1 MSKIKSFIKFR
12 VLGLISLLAF
22 MLVIDEGMNPKEL
35 HEFFLNNSPYK
46 ETQLLNRSERKAE
59 GLPPNQYH
67 EQLFDLTLNPTTGKV
82 DYSSKLEAQQQI
94 ESGVSDA
101 ARFAVPGQSGTTPW
115 YEIGPKNHAGRSRAA
130 VWDESDTTTRT
141 IIAGGVS
148 GGLWRNNDITSG
160 LSEWTRITG
169 VPGNLAVSVIVQDP
183 GNANVLYLGTGES
196 YTSGDAFGNGIY
208 KSINAGLTWDLVF
221 GRGASTTVTN
231 TGSIP
236 SNLRV
241 EGFFTVNDIVLYD
254 HDKNPATDAQVF
266 AGLSSASHYRR
277 STSFGTWTDENVVG
291 LWKSTD
297 GEPGNWNRIA
307 SVNNGSTLGENVND
321 IEVQEVSNRIWL
333 STKRSTLGPSYGLG
347 GRFWYSD
354 DGIIF
359 TRVTPTFPAFPNT
372 SDNNRRRTEIASSH
386 QNTDTHYIVI
396 ETTGT
401 ASSSNEIPV
410 IYKTTD
416 NFSTLTYIEPPIS
429 ADSSHPSFDYTN
441 GQSFYDLEIEVD
453 PKNDNIIYVGG
464 ISWYRSQNSG
474 SSWSQINVWA
484 QQSGMEALGI
494 STVHADQH
502 GLYFKPGDPD
512 KAIVVNDGGVYYS
525 SSLSTASDTSTF
537 AGMEKNMITTQFYT
551 VAQSPVDFAGDDWI
565 IGGTQDNGTYSLLNS
580 NQNKTDGTSIQSG
593 DGGDTFFDQV
603 GGDYYISS
611 YVRNNKI
618 LRGGFDAGGNIDIN
632 FGWNFESSN
641 NGIDNLTSDLSIPSN
656 EGDFINPAALD
667 SNQDVYYSCAG
678 NSIRVITGLERGGV
692 PATFLIPS
700 VATGSDHITALEV
713 SPYTPGSTTLLVG
726 LKSGAVK
733 KITNA
738 QIDGSSSMSTL
749 YTQLGS
755 VSDIHFGKN
764 ENEIYVTYYNYGL
777 NDGDNSNIRFT
788 SDGFSDLSD
797 PTKHSSKEGDLPDIP
812 VLTILNNPYVDDEVI
827 VGTDLGVWRT
837 ANFSAPNPN
846 WTPAYFGMQDVAVRD
861 LDFRGVSA
869 TDNRVIAASY
879 GRGVFVGS
887 FSSPTNPPVTVSDVI
902 IVAEGGTATTTTGGA
917 TSVLSND
924 FDIDGDIIST
934 NLVTSTING
943 FLTLAPSGTG
953 SFTYVHDGTETT
965 TDTFYYRAF
974 DGALFGNTLAVTI
987 NITPI
992 NDCPL
997 VQNPLNSIT
1006 VLEDAS
1012 DTLIDFSAVFIDPE
1026 GSALTYT
1033 VTATNPSLLTATI
1046 NTTTLTLD
1054 YTDNEVGSATVT
1066 LTANDTFCGKSESF
1080 LVTVNDVN
1088 DLPLG
1093 VVDTIIVNEG
1103 GTATVTTAGATSVLF
1118 NDTDLEGSILTAGFI
1133 LGQPVPTLAPD
1144 LGTLSFLDNGTF
1156 NYTHDGNQIPGAGI
1170 ATDTFFY
1177 RPYDGSGLGN
1187 TTTVT
1192 IQITH
1197 TNDCPTLTTPITNRT
1212 VMEDAADLIINI
1224 GSVFTD
1230 EELNTITLTVSN
1242 TNTPLL
1248 TATLNTATLTVDFAD
1263 NKTGSSTIILY
1274 ATDGVANCSTLVS
1287 STFIITVVPQNDTP
1301 VGLPDLIIVDEGGT
1315 ASSTTISVTVLA
1327 NDTDTEGDNLESYLV
1342 PLTGP
1347 FYHTGGTFTLQT
1359 SGTFVYKHNGSE
1371 TTTDTFTYRLSDSTT
1386 TTDVLVTININP
1398 INDCPDIDTP
1408 LPDVNVNEDAAN
1420 TIINLSPNFS
1430 DAEGNP
1436 LSFSFTNDDPSI
1448 ANITLNT
1455 STLTI
1460 QYIPEQSGTTTV
1472 TISIDDSNGCNTV
1485 RDVFLVNIIAVN
1497 DPPVTVT
1504 DTLFVLEG
1512 GTVTQTT
1519 LSNTSL
1525 LTNDT
1530 DTESDALQAIQLTAP
1545 ANGTL
1550 AFSSTGSFTYTHDGS
1565 ETTTDSFQYRAAEIA
1580 PGGQIGNI
1588 ITISITIQEVND
1600 CPVYTAVGGFPD
1612 ANEDGPLWTWNYGA
1626 EINDDDENAPMYTLT
1641 HTATSL
1647 LTATTD
1653 ANGIV
1658 TFTPN
1663 LNQFGTAT
1671 MTLNVNDRRGCDID
1685 IEIPVTI
1692 NPINDCPTLENPTPD
1707 ISANEDDPDFIIPLA
1722 NIFEDVDTTPLN
1734 YTTTIGNSSL
1744 VATSITATALI
1755 IDFLTNQSGSTFIN
1769 LIALDGDISCTVD
1782 DLFTVSITPVN
1793 DPPIGV
1799 GEVISL
1805 VNGATTS
1812 VMNDGITNSVLAND
1826 SDPEGD
1832 AMTAAIGTGPVN
1844 GTVSLLANGNFTYSH
1859 NGSATVTDSFTYTPR
1874 DTFLNIGNTT
1884 TVTIY
1889 INNVPVGVTETIVLF
1904 EGGVATT
1911 TTAASTSV
1919 LSNDTD
1925 ADAGDTALLTAEI
1938 GTSPLYG
1945 TLALNSDGS
1954 FIYTHLGSEDF
1965 IDSFTYIPFDGKGY
1979 GLPTLVS
1986 VTITPTND
1994 APVAFP
2000 DSITVGVG
2008 QTTSLLTGGMNS
2020 VLMND
2025 TDTDGDPLTA
2035 ILVTGTSSG
2044 TLVLNPGGT
2053 FSYTQS
2059 GVMDAGDSFTYKA
2072 NDGTVDSNT
2081 VTVTISLT
2089 CSPCTEKTIEAGSSG
2104 VIISYQGCDC
2114 RSYDVYVPKGEVFIF
2129 CHLDGMVSIDSGS
2142 YTVLSSKVCY

>member
-1 MSKIKSFIKFR
+1 MNYK
-12 VLGLISLLAF
+12 VSLLTLCGF
-22 MLVIDEGMNPKEL
+22 LIIGSGFWWFTKKESPEDL
-35 HEFFLNNSPYK
+35 HRYHLENSPFK
-46 ETQLLNRSERKAE
+46 ETSKLSKKERLE
-59 GLPPNQYH
+59 RGLPPNKFN
-67 EQLFDLTLNPTTGKV
+67 EQMYDLTLDPSTGV
-82 DYSSKLEAQQQI
+82 PNYQSKQSIQKQLEI
-94 ESGVSDA
+94 ERSGA
-101 ARFAVPGQSGTTPW
+101 YRRAVPGQSGATPW
-115 YEIGPKNHAGRSRAA
+115 YEIGPKNAAGRSRAA
-130 VWDESDTTTRT
+130 VWDLTDIGGTRV
-141 IIAGGVS
+141 IAGGVS
-148 GGLWRNNDITSG
+148 GGIWRNNDITDAS
-160 LSEWTRITG
+160 SIWTRVTG
-169 VPGNLAVSVIVQDP
+169 VPGNLAISIIVQDP
-183 GNANVLYLGTGES
+183 QNTSVLYAGTGES
-196 YTSGDAFGNGIY
+196 YTGGDASGNGIY
-208 KSINAGLTWDLVF
+208 KSEDGGVNWNLIF
-221 GRGASTTVTN
+221 GRGFLGPSTGTVT
-231 TGSIP
+231 TTFSP
-236 SNLRV
+236 SVQV
-241 EGFFTVNDIVLYD
+241 EGYFAINDIILYD
-254 HDKNPATDAQVF
+254 HDLDNTTDAQVF
-266 AGLSSASHYRR
+266 AALGTTYSNRVGSGFDTKINGLY
-277 STSFGTWTDENVVG
+277 
-291 LWKSTD
+291 KSDDAGATFSK
-297 GEPGNWNRIA
+297 I
-307 SVNNGSTLGENVND
+307 TLGASRQEIND
-321 IEVQEVSNRIWL
+321 LEVQEVSNRIWI
-333 STKRSTLGPSYGLG
+333 STTKNPYWGGLDG
-347 GRFWYSD
+347 GKFFFSD
-354 DGIIF
+354 EGIIF
-359 TRVTPTFPAFPNT
+359 SQANPTYPTYPLT
-372 SDNNRRRTEIASSH
+372 SESDRRRTEIASSH
-386 QNTDTHYIVI
+386 QNTNTHYVIV
-396 ETTGT
+396 ETSNT
-401 ASSSNEIPV
+401 SSSTTNYPRLPI
-410 IYKTTD
+410 IYKTID

-429 ADSSHPSFDYTN
+429 ADSGHPSFDFTN

-453 PKNDNIIYVGG
+453 PDNENIIYVGG
-464 ISWYRSQNSG
+464 INWYRSQDG
-474 SSWSQINVWA
+474 GLSWSQINVWG
-484 QQSGMEALGI
+484 QFNGMEDLGV

-502 GLYFKPGDPD
+502 GLYFKPTEPD

-525 SSLSTASDTSTF
+525 SSLSTASNTSTF
-537 AGMEKNMITTQFYT
+537 LGNENGMITLQFYT
-551 VAQSPVDFAGDDWI
+551 VAQSPPDFAGNDYV
-565 IGGTQDNGTYSLLNS
+565 IGGTQDNGTWEIQNS
-580 NQNKTDGTSIQSG
+580 NFNKTDGSEIQGG
-593 DGGDTFFDQV
+593 DGAATEFDQV
-603 GGDYYISS
+603 GGHYHIMNYIYNDRITRQEYSAAGVIVS
-611 YVRNNKI
+611 RDFEFGNN
-618 LRGGFDAGGNIDIN
+618 L
-632 FGWNFESSN
+632 
-641 NGIDNLTSDLSIPSN
+641 GIPDG

-667 SNQDVYYSCAG
+667 SNQDAYFSCAG
-678 NSIRVITGLERGGV
+678 DNKIRVITGLERGGT
-692 PATFLIPS
+692 PATFIING
-700 VATGSDHITALEV
+700 VETGAHVTALAV
-713 SPYTPGSTTLLVG
+713 SGFTTDSSTLFVG
-726 LKSGAVK
+726 LSNGKVK

-738 QIDGSSSMSTL
+738 NIEGGSSISPSL
-749 YTQLGS
+749 YSQLGS
-755 VSDIHFGKN
+755 VSDIHFGEN
-764 ENEIYVTYYNYGL
+764 ENEIYVTYFNYGL
-777 NDGDNSNIRFT
+777 NTITNSNIRFT
-788 SDGFSDLSD
+788 SDGFS
-797 PTKHSSKEGDLPDIP
+797 SSSNKEGDLPDLP
-812 VLTILNNPYVDDEVI
+812 VLSILHNPYEPNEVI
-827 VGTDLGVWRT
+827 IGTELGVWRT
-837 ANFSAPNPN
+837 TNFNFASPN
-846 WTPAYFGMQDVAVRD
+846 WVQSYNGMSDVPVRD
-861 LDFRGVSA
+861 MDFRGVSA
-869 TDNRVIAASY
+869 LDNRVVAASY
-879 GRGVFVGS
+879 GRGIYTGS
-887 FSSPTNPPVTVSDVI
+887 FTSSNNPPVSVQDAITVI
-902 IVAEGGTATTTTGGA
+902 EGGTATTTTGGA

-924 FDIDGDIIST
+924 NEPDGDAMTSA
-934 NLVTSTING
+934 LVTNTING
-943 FLTLAPSGTG
+943 ELALSGTG
-953 SFTYVHDGTETT
+953 SFTYTHDGSETT
-965 TDTFYYRAF
+965 SDTFSYHAN
-974 DGALFGNTLAVTI
+974 DGTVFGNTVSVI
-987 NITPI
+987 
-992 NDCPL
+992 
-997 VQNPLNSIT
+997 IT
-1006 VLEDAS
+1006 VTPVEECPIVQTPLTDITTTEDAA
-1012 DTLIDFSAVFIDPE
+1012 DFVIDFSSTFLDPE
-1026 GSALTYT
+1026 GEALTYT
-1033 VTATNPSLLTATI
+1033 VTTTNPSLLTASI
-1046 NTTTLTLD
+1046 NTTSLTLD

-1080 LVTVNDVN
+1080 LVTVNAVN

-1103 GTATVTTAGATSVLF
+1103 GTVTVTTAGATSVLF
-1118 NDTDLEGSILTAGFI
+1118 NDTDLEGSILTAGFV
-1133 LGQPVPTLAPD
+1133 LGQPVPILAPD

-1156 NYTHDGNQIPGAGI
+1156 SYTHDGNQIFGAGI

-1248 TATLNTATLTVDFAD
+1248 TANLNTATLTVDFAD

-1301 VGLPDLIIVDEGGT
+1301 VGFPDTIIVNEGET

-1327 NDTDTEGDNLESYLV
+1327 NDSDTEEDNLTSTLV
-1342 PLTGP
+1342 PLSGP
-1347 FYHTGGTFTLQT
+1347 FYHTGGAFTLQT
-1359 SGTFVYKHNGSE
+1359 SGTFVYNHDGSE
-1371 TTTDTFTYRLSDSTT
+1371 TITDTFTYRLSDSTT
-1386 TTDVLVTININP
+1386 NTDVLVSIDINP

-1448 ANITLNT
+1448 ANITINT

-1485 RDVFLVNIIAVN
+1485 QDVFLVNIIAVN

-1550 AFSSTGSFTYTHDGS
+1550 AFSSTGTFTYTHDGS

-1626 EINDDDENAPMYTLT
+1626 EINDDDDDGNAPMYTLT

-1904 EGGVATT
+1904 ENGTATT
-1911 TTAASTSV
+1911 TTAASSSV

-1954 FIYTHLGSEDF
+1954 FTYTHLGSEDF

-1979 GLPTLVS
+1979 GLPTVVS